1 MQKIVKFTDDKY
13 ICPQKAICKFR
24 SAKKL
29 CTPLYLYGVTGIG
42 KTSLVMH
49 NLNMKCCSYYSA
61 SETSADQIKIKEQSA
76 EYTVVLDDLQN
87 LTDTTERENYFEVI
101 RKLLS
106 LNNVWLILI
115 ARCPFP
121 RWLLPLRT
129 KYIFAEIEES
139 DFLFSLDEQ
148 ITYIEQYDIHLT
160 REEHQKAWNLGGGK
174 CIISFIFCNGKRKS
188 GTDTETAVGLSGNP
202 CI

>member
-13 ICPQKAICKFR
+13 ICPQKAIRKFR

-106 LNNVWLILI
+106 LNNVWLMTHVSQESRLQTIG
-115 ARCPFP
+115 
-121 RWLLPLRT
+121 LLRFFLR
-129 KYIFAEIEES
+129 S
-139 DFLFSLDEQ
+139 
-148 ITYIEQYDIHLT
+148 
-160 REEHQKAWNLGGGK
+160 HQLN
-174 CIISFIFCNGKRKS
+174 FRFF
-188 GTDTETAVGLSGNP
+188 
-202 CI
+202 

>member
-29 CTPLYLYGVTGIG
+29 RTPLYLYGVTGIG

-49 NLNMKCCSYYSA
+49 NLNMKRCSYYSA

-76 EYTVVLDDLQN
+76 EYTVILDDLQN
-87 LTDTTERENYFEVI
+87 LTDTTERESYFEVI
-101 RKLLS
+101 CKLLS

-139 DFLFSLDEQ
+139 DFLFSLKLCQ
-148 ITYIEQYDIHLT
+148 
-160 REEHQKAWNLGGGK
+160 R
-174 CIISFIFCNGKRKS
+174 
-188 GTDTETAVGLSGNP
+188 
-202 CI
+202 

>member
-13 ICPQKAICKFR
+13 ICPQKAIRKFR

-129 KYIFAEIEES
+129 KYIFAEIEGS
-139 DFLFSLDEQ
+139 DL
-148 ITYIEQYDIHLT
+148 
-160 REEHQKAWNLGGGK
+160 HQKAL
-174 CIISFIFCNGKRKS
+174 FCNNFFC
-188 GTDTETAVGLSGNP
+188 TF
-202 CI
+202 

>member
-13 ICPQKAICKFR
+13 ICPQKAIRKFR

-106 LNNVWLILI
+106 L
-115 ARCPFP
+115 
-121 RWLLPLRT
+121 
-129 KYIFAEIEES
+129 
-139 DFLFSLDEQ
+139 
-148 ITYIEQYDIHLT
+148 
-160 REEHQKAWNLGGGK
+160 
-174 CIISFIFCNGKRKS
+174 
-188 GTDTETAVGLSGNP
+188 
-202 CI
+202 